1 MKQHHAPL
9 RCSNLR
15 FAAILAILAGFG
27 CTCQAADEDFETLKR
42 DIQSRSGQVQEA
54 KARGELKETAEGMLA
69 AGSNASSASTQLLQ
83 QENMARKQ
91 MFELIA
97 SRTGDSIDDVSS
109 LFALRAAKQSLPPA
123 PSSGPSAGKPPISA
137 PPDRAPTGGSPF
149 VPVQSGSRVP
159 LRVLTRPLAALYS
172 APETG
177 ASTTGGAVPAF
188 SALVVL
194 QRENGWYQVADKVGS
209 PSRGWMKEADVMEWK
224 HHLVACFTHPDGRN
238 KVVVFRGK
246 ETLERLAQ
254 ETSEQ
259 RVSQMKR
266 YESALASSGSERVP
280 DEVLGAEPDGWA
292 RMQNQFFLL
301 PVIDQKLVE
310 MDGRDAS
317 ILRVAAATHERGQPP
332 PPASPAKAAGGP
344 KVDIVFVMD
353 LTRSMGPFV
362 ERTRQMLVDIASSL
376 SGGGVADDAVALGLW
391 GYRDDPKLCE
401 GIGFNTRNFTPELQG
416 VPDFVKTLESV
427 QETKVDSIDY
437 AEDVFAGVAD
447 AVTKTKWRSGAVR
460 LILLVGDAPGRGHK
474 EEEHECTIRPR
485 PKGTACGMNVEELR
499 ALATAQA
506 VNISTI
512 YLESPKWRQFTERG
526 ERQFRT
532 LGHNPSSDR
541 SAISYTLLNAADPAD
556 YAACA
561 SSFASQLAENL
572 RRLSS
577 QNSLPHS
584 AEVPLGTDDPK
595 AAGRQMADNV
605 FRGAM
610 IEWASSRKDLSVP
623 RDIDGWV
630 LDKDP
635 ADPSITA
642 LDAAV
647 LLNRDQLDS
656 IKRLIDDLV
665 NAGIRAQ
672 ISSEDLFTALLAVA
686 ATGARDP
693 GRLRNAKSLQE
704 AGMIPDFLQGLPYK
718 SDSAVMAL
726 SQERWQAMS
735 GDEQSDFIKN
745 IESKLRYYEG
755 IYEDTNKWAK
765 INPNDDEASKV
776 YAVPLKNLP

>member
-1 MKQHHAPL
+1 MKDHPAPL
-9 RCSNLR
+9 LRSLLR
-15 FAAILAILAGFG
+15 FIFILVGLGSNCLAAN
-27 CTCQAADEDFETLKR
+27 EEFETLKR
-42 DIQSRSGQVQEA
+42 DIQSRSGQIQEA
-54 KARGELKETAEGMLA
+54 KARGELLEAADGMLT
-69 AGSNASSASTQLLQ
+69 AGSSVNGASTQILQ
-83 QENMARKQ
+83 QENLARRR
-91 MFELIA
+91 MFDLIA
-97 SRTGDSIDDVSS
+97 TRTGESSTDVGT
-109 LFALRAAKQSLPPA
+109 LFALRAARQTLPSA
-123 PSSGPSAGKPPISA
+123 PSSAATAGMPSTPVAVPVESS
-137 PPDRAPTGGSPF
+137 DSPF
-149 VPVQSGSRVP
+149 VPVQPGSRVP
-159 LRVLTRPLAALYS
+159 LRVLTRPLAVLHAGPEAG
-172 APETG
+172 AP
-177 ASTTGGAVPAF
+177 TTGGAIPAF
-188 SALVVL
+188 SALLVL
-194 QRENGWYQVADKVGS
+194 RRENGWYQVADKLGG

-224 HHLVACFTHPDGRN
+224 HHLVASFTHPDGRN

-246 ETLERLAQ
+246 EALERLAQ
-254 ETSEQ
+254 EPPDQ
-259 RVSQMKR
+259 RAAEMKR
-266 YESALASSGSERVP
+266 YQMALASPVAGRVP
-280 DEVLGAEPDGWA
+280 EEVLGAEPDGWA

-317 ILRVAAATHERGQPP
+317 ILRVAAATHERGQRQ
-332 PPASPAKAAGGP
+332 PPAADRPVETAGGP

-362 ERTRQMLVDIASSL
+362 ERTRQMLIDIASSL
-376 SGGGVADDAVALGLW
+376 SGGGIATDAVSLGLW
-391 GYRDDPKLCE
+391 GYRDDPQLCE
-401 GIGFNTRNFTPELQG
+401 GIGFNTRNFTPDLQS
-416 VPDFVKTLESV
+416 VPAFVQTLESV

-437 AEDVFAGVAD
+437 AEDVFAGVTD
-447 AVTKTKWRSGAVR
+447 AVTQTKWRSGAVR

-474 EEEHECTIRPR
+474 EEESECAIRPR
-485 PKGTACGMNVEELR
+485 PNGNASGMNVEELR

-526 ERQFRT
+526 ERQFRI
-532 LGHNPSSDR
+532 LGRNPSSDR
-541 SAISYTLLNAADPAD
+541 SAVSYTLLNAADPAD

-572 RRLSS
+572 RMLSS
-577 QNSLPHS
+577 QKSLPRS
-584 AEVPLGTDDPK
+584 AEVPLGRDDPK

-610 IEWASSRKDLSVP
+610 IEWASSRKDLPVP

-656 IKRLIDDLV
+656 LKRLIDDLV

-745 IESKLRYYEG
+745 IESKLRYYQG
-755 IYEDTNKWAK
+755 IYEDTGKWAK

>member
-1 MKQHHAPL
+1 MKMKAHPAAWL
-9 RCSNLR
+9 RSRLL
-15 FAAILAILAGFG
+15 FAVILTGSGAACLAED
-27 CTCQAADEDFETLKR
+27 ADFETLKR
-42 DIQSRSGQVQEA
+42 DIQGRAGQIQEA
-54 KARGELKETAEGMLA
+54 KARGELLETANGLLA
-69 AGSNASSASTQLLQ
+69 AGSGAGSASTQMLE
-83 QENMARKQ
+83 QENSARKR

-97 SRTGDSIDDVSS
+97 ARTGESMDDVSS
-109 LFALRAAKQSLPPA
+109 LFALRAARQQPSAPADRPPA
-123 PSSGPSAGKPPISA
+123 PTPATPAPAESGGA
-137 PPDRAPTGGSPF
+137 PF
-149 VPVQSGSRVP
+149 VPVQSGNRVP
-159 LRVLTRPLAALYS
+159 LRILTRPLALLY
-172 APETG
+172 AAADAG
-177 ASTTGGAVPAF
+177 AATTGGAVPSF

-194 QRENGWYQVADKVGS
+194 RRENGWYQVADKVGG

-224 HHLVACFTHPDGRN
+224 HHLVASFTHPDGRN
-238 KVVVFRGK
+238 KVIVFRGK
-246 ETLERLAQ
+246 ESLQRLAQ
-254 ETSEQ
+254 ESPELRTSQ
-259 RVSQMKR
+259 VKS
-266 YESALASSGSERVP
+266 YAAALASPGTGRVP
-280 DEVLGAEPDGWA
+280 EEILGAEPDGWA

-301 PVIDQKLVE
+301 PVIDQQTVE

-317 ILRVAAATHERGQPP
+317 ILRIAAATHERGQGP
-332 PPASPAKAAGGP
+332 PPAAARPAGSADSPKL
-344 KVDIVFVMD
+344 DIVFVMD

-362 ERTRQMLVDIASSL
+362 ERTRQMLTEIASSL
-376 SGGGVADDAVALGLW
+376 SGGGIAADAVALGLW

-401 GIGFNTRNFTPELQG
+401 GIGFNTRNFTPELQS
-416 VPDFVKTLESV
+416 VPAFVQTLEGV

-447 AVTKTKWRSGAVR
+447 AVTQTKWRDGAIR

-474 EEEHECTIRPR
+474 EEERECAIRPR

-499 ALATAQA
+499 ALATAQG
-506 VNISTI
+506 VKISTI
-512 YLESPKWRQFTERG
+512 YLESSKWRQFTERG
-526 ERQFRT
+526 EQQFRT
-532 LGHNPSSDR
+532 LGRNPSSDR
-541 SAISYTLLNAADPAD
+541 LAASYTLLNATDPAD
-556 YAACA
+556 YAECA
-561 SSFASQLAENL
+561 RSFATQLGENL
-572 RRLSS
+572 RQTAS
-577 QNSLPHS
+577 QQPLPRN
-584 AEVPLGTDDPK
+584 AEVPAGKDDPK
-595 AAGRQMADNV
+595 AAGKQMADNV

-610 IEWASSRKDLSVP
+610 IEWASSRKDLPVP

-635 ADPSITA
+635 ADPTITA

-656 IKRLIDDLV
+656 LKRLIDDLV
-665 NAGIRAQ
+665 NAGIRSQ
-672 ISSEDLFTALLAVA
+672 ISSEDLFTSLLAVA

-693 GRLRNAKSLQE
+693 GRLRNAKSLRE

-755 IYEDTNKWAK
+755 IYEDTDKWAK

>member
-1 MKQHHAPL
+1 MNESFPSFL
-9 RCSNLR
+9 RSLLR
-15 FAAILAILAGFG
+15 FVAILVGFG
-27 CTCQAADEDFETLKR
+27 CACHAAEEDFETLKH
-42 DIQSRSGQVQEA
+42 DIQSRSSQIQEA
-54 KARGELKETAEGMLA
+54 KARGELQETAEGLLS
-69 AGSNASSASTQLLQ
+69 AGSNSTSASTQLLQ
-83 QENMARKQ
+83 QENLARKQ

-97 SRTGDSIDDVSS
+97 SRTGESVDDVSS
-109 LFALRAAKQSLPPA
+109 LFALRAARQSPPAVPTTADPVGKPPA
-123 PSSGPSAGKPPISA
+123 PVTTPIEAG
-137 PPDRAPTGGSPF
+137 GGPF
-149 VPVQSGSRVP
+149 VPVQPGSRVP
-159 LRVLTRPLAALYS
+159 LRVLTRPLSSLY
-172 APETG
+172 AVPETS
-177 ASTTGGAVPAF
+177 ATTTGGAVPAF

-194 QRENGWYQVADKVGS
+194 RRENGWYQVADKAGG

-224 HHLVACFTHPDGRN
+224 HNLVASFTHPDGRN

-246 ETLERLAQ
+246 ESLERLAQ
-254 ETSEQ
+254 ETPEQ
-259 RVSQMKR
+259 RATEIKR
-266 YESALASSGSERVP
+266 YASALASSGSERVP
-280 DEVLGAEPDGWA
+280 AEVVGVEPDGWA
-292 RMQNQFFLL
+292 RMQNQFFVL

-317 ILRVAAATHERGQPP
+317 ILRVAAATHERGQRLPS
-332 PPASPAKAAGGP
+332 AADRSGETAGGP

-376 SGGGVADDAVALGLW
+376 SGGGVAADAVALGLW

-401 GIGFNTRNFTPELQG
+401 GIGFNTRNFTPELQS
-416 VPDFVKTLESV
+416 VPAFVQTLESV

-460 LILLVGDAPGRGHK
+460 VILLVGDAPGRGHK
-474 EEEHECTIRPR
+474 EVEPECTIRPH

-512 YLESPKWRQFTERG
+512 YLESPKWKQFTERG
-526 ERQFRT
+526 EQQFRA
-532 LGHNPSSDR
+532 LGRNPSSDR
-541 SAISYTLLNAADPAD
+541 SAVSYTVLNAADPAD

-561 SSFASQLAENL
+561 SSFATQLAENL
-572 RRLSS
+572 RTLSS
-577 QNSLPHS
+577 QKSLPRN
-584 AEVPLGTDDPK
+584 AEVPQGRDDPK
-595 AAGRQMADNV
+595 AAGRQMANNV

-610 IEWASSRKDLSVP
+610 IEWASSRKDLAVP

-656 IKRLIDDLV
+656 LKRLIDDLV

-726 SQERWQAMS
+726 SQERWQSMS

-745 IESKLRYYEG
+745 IESKLRYYQG
-755 IYEDTNKWAK
+755 IYEDTDKWAK